1 MLRNH
6 KEMKA
11 LIVEAARE
19 VFALYGYRKTTLDD
33 IAASLYKAKSSI
45 YYYFK
50 SKEDVFKAVIE
61 NEVLRANRVIK
72 NAINQETIPEM
83 KLRAYFKTIMK
94 FIRET
99 ISYYKL
105 MQEEMLEV
113 LSFADEMKEKHK
125 KDAIQL
131 IAGILKEGIETGDF
145 AIADIEGTA
154 EAIIFAF
161 DGLCNP
167 FFEKDYDY
175 RDIEKKFDNLV
186 NLILNGIKIR

>member
-1 MLRNH
+1 MSRNH

-61 NEVLRANRVIK
+61 NEVLRANREIK

-113 LSFADEMKEKHK
+113 LSFADEMKEEHK
-125 KDAIQL
+125 KDAIHI

-145 AIADIEGTA
+145 AIADTEGTA
-154 EAIIFAF
+154 EAIMFAF

-167 FFEKDYDY
+167 FFEKDYVY
-175 RDIEKKFDNLV
+175 RDIEKKFDNLI